1 MLPPGAQPMFEL
13 AIRAKELASSNLS
26 SLIDKAANPAKMLKL
41 LMAELEEAV
50 IALTRDAAGLERGA
64 GKFTLASER
73 LDAAAQTW
81 ADKAKLAMS
90 RDRED
95 LARGALAERNAARD
109 AAQVER
115 EAASA
120 AQAEAAGLRANVS
133 ELEAKHGETKVRLL
147 KVLSETGPAKAAAKQ
162 SPDKTGALM
171 DRFASLEKRIDYAA
185 SKSGSLDQELAAL
198 ADEAA
203 LEADLA
209 ALRKGAGKRKR

>member
-1 MLPPGAQPMFEL
+1 MFEL
-13 AIRAKELASSNLS
+13 AVRAKELASSNLN
-26 SLIDKAANPAKMLKL
+26 SLIDKAANPAKMLGL
-41 LMAELEEAV
+41 LMAELEESV
-50 IALTRDAAGLERGA
+50 IALARDAAGLDRSA
-64 GKFTLASER
+64 GRFTLEAER
-73 LDAAAQTW
+73 FDAAADNW

-109 AAQVER
+109 AAEAQR

-120 AQAEAAGLRANVS
+120 ARDEAAGLRVS
-133 ELEAKHGETKVRLL
+133 VAQLEAKHGETKVRLL
-147 KVLSETGPAKAAAKQ
+147 KVMAEVSSAPAAAGTARG
-162 SPDKTGALM
+162 KTDALM

-185 SKSGSLDQELAAL
+185 SKSVSLDQELAAL

-209 ALRKGAGKRKR
+209 ALRKGAKKSKK

>member
-1 MLPPGAQPMFEL
+1 MFEL
-13 AIRAKELASSNLS
+13 AVRAKELASSNLN

-41 LMAELEEAV
+41 LMAELEESV
-50 IALTRDAAGLERGA
+50 IALTRDAAGLERSV
-64 GKFTLASER
+64 GKFTLEAER
-73 LDAAAQTW
+73 FDAAAQTW

-109 AAQVER
+109 AAEVQR

-120 AQAEAAGLRANVS
+120 AQAEAAGLRASVAQ
-133 ELEAKHGETKVRLL
+133 LEAKHGETKVRLL
-147 KVLSETGPAKAAAKQ
+147 KVLSEATSAPASAASAR
-162 SPDKTGALM
+162 DKTGALM
-171 DRFASLEKRIDYAA
+171 DRFASLEKRIDYA
-185 SKSGSLDQELAAL
+185 SGKSVSLDQELAAL

-209 ALRKGAGKRKR
+209 TLRKGAKKNKK

>member
-1 MLPPGAQPMFEL
+1 MFEL
-13 AIRAKELASSNLS
+13 AVRARELASSNLS

-41 LMAELEEAV
+41 LMAELEESV
-50 IALTRDAAGLERGA
+50 IALTRDAAGLDRSA
-64 GKFTLASER
+64 GKFTLDSER
-73 LDAAAQTW
+73 FDAAAQTW

-90 RDRED
+90 RGRED

-109 AAQVER
+109 TAEIQR

-120 AQAEAAGLRANVS
+120 AQADAAGLRASVS

-147 KVLSETGPAKAAAKQ
+147 KVLSETGPAKAAASQ
-162 SPDKTGALM
+162 SADRTGALM

-209 ALRKGAGKRKR
+209 VLRKGAKKHKK

>member
-1 MLPPGAQPMFEL
+1 MFEL
-13 AIRAKELASSNLS
+13 AVRAKELASSNLN

-41 LMAELEEAV
+41 LMAELEESV
-50 IALTRDAAGLERGA
+50 IALTRDAAGLERSV
-64 GKFTLASER
+64 GKFTLEAER
-73 LDAAAQTW
+73 FDAAAQTW

-109 AAQVER
+109 AAEVQR

-120 AQAEAAGLRANVS
+120 AQAEAAGLRASVS

-147 KVLSETGPAKAAAKQ
+147 KVLSEASSAPASAAFAR
-162 SPDKTGALM
+162 DKTDALM
-171 DRFASLEKRIDYAA
+171 DRFASLEKRIDYA
-185 SKSGSLDQELAAL
+185 SGKSVSLDQELAAL

-209 ALRKGAGKRKR
+209 ALRKGAKKNKK